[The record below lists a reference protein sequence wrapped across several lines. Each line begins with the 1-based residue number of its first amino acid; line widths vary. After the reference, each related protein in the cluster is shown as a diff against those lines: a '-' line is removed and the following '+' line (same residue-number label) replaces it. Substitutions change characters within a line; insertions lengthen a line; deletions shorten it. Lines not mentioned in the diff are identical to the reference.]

1 MNYNLTYSCEDAW
14 KLASNIVYAVLH
26 KSHFSATR
34 DNDKKNTNKA
44 HNKVVQASATEVKP
58 VKGH

>member
-1 MNYNLTYSCEDAW
+1 M
-14 KLASNIVYAVLH
+14 SNTAYAFLH

-44 HNKVVQASATEVKP
+44 HNKVVQASTTEIKP
-58 VKGH
+58 PKGH